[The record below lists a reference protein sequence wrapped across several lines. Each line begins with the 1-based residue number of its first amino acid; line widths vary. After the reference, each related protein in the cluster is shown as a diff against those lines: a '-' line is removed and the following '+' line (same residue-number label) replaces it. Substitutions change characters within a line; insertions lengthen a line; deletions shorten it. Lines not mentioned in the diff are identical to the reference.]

1 MASMS
6 PSTVF
11 PLLAPYRES
20 GFVLTASGELVA
32 LLVHEGR
39 DPDGLDDSA
48 RSAVSLAVR
57 TALCGLPNGARVQQW
72 YVHAPGALPAPR
84 HRGHAVVDALT
95 QARHAHLHAGTLYNT
110 RLYTAIILP
119 TNALT
124 SAIRPLAV
132 PLLLMEALVDKSAR
146 QRLRSL
152 FDLRAE
158 RHFSERALDDSV
170 QRLNDTLA
178 SFERRLS
185 VHSATSRA
193 TLDETFGLARFLA
206 TYDVDAFASPAPDA
220 HWYMHLLRS
229 RAYAAQIDGH
239 ETLRLE
245 APARYARI
253 ASVIRQIGG
262 VEPGLWARYH
272 PSALSVQGTYILSI
286 NATQLDPLAR
296 NARFGKLSRDLSRR
310 DFNTLRAVLKPDALA
325 DYTNALSPEHQEL
338 QVAERLD
345 DAYFD
350 AHFSAIAI
358 GETPAAAQLTERALD
373 HALLQARMAA
383 VWEVPGL
390 ERTYQATQLGARP
403 YQPRCL
409 LVNASQL
416 GAASLSYR
424 YSQGQSKVADL
435 AGEEP
440 LYWFT
445 TRDGQPFGFSPFVG
459 GKSTVLG
466 LGASRSGK
474 SFAKNQLA
482 AAWPKWGGVV
492 VPFDYDSGSDAL
504 ARLYGDDAAQFA
516 QSGMNPFRAQ
526 GRDVGAFKAHMTRLV
541 LGILSSND
549 DPAMRGLDPG
559 EQIQMDNATD
569 ALIALPAHLQT
580 LTTWSRHLAPATAQK
595 LNRWLRATNGR
606 YGHLLDN
613 QDDDIGEITR
623 LVTTFNLSAIRDD
636 DAAKRPVLEE
646 LFWRVTL
653 AFEDPTRLLQPK
665 TMIFDEAHYA
675 LRDNSGFAQLLVTK
689 ARTWAK
695 YLASIQLWTHT
706 PQNYES
712 VPDWH
717 ALRSSAST
725 FIFTATP
732 DAEPA
737 DYMRTF
743 GLTAGDVQTIRTM
756 QPQRELYIVQPDIEL
771 RKVVVLDPDPR
782 ALIWSSSTPRV
793 VAKRDALA
801 RVHGLDVAL
810 DLMTEV

>member
-1 MASMS
+1 MAAIP
-6 PSTVF
+6 PSRVY
-11 PLLAPYRES
+11 PLLAPWRDS
-20 GFVLTASGELVA
+20 GFVLTARGELVA
-32 LLVHEGR
+32 LLTHEGR

-48 RSAVSLAVR
+48 RAAVSLAVR
-57 TALCGLPNGARVQQW
+57 GALCGLPSGVRVQQW
-72 YVHAPGALPAPR
+72 YVHAPGALPSPK
-84 HRGHAVVDALT
+84 HRGHAVIDALAA
-95 QARHAHLHAGTLYNT
+95 ARHAHLRAATLYNT
-110 RLYTAIILP
+110 RLYTAISLP
-119 TNALT
+119 TQALT
-124 SAIRPLAV
+124 SAIRPLGL
-132 PLLLMEALVDKSAR
+132 PLLMMEALVDKAAR
-146 QRLRSL
+146 QRLRGL
-152 FDLRAE
+152 FDLRSE
-158 RHFSERALDDSV
+158 VQFSERSLDDSV
-170 QRLNDTLA
+170 QRLNDALSA
-178 SFERRLS
+178 FERRVGL
-185 VHSATSRA
+185 HSTTRRA

-206 TYDVDAFASPAPDA
+206 AYDVNAFNSPAPDA
-220 HWYMHLLRS
+220 HWYMHLLRG
-229 RAYAAQIDGH
+229 RAYATQIDGN
-239 ETLRLE
+239 EYLRLE
-245 APARYARI
+245 TPARYARI
-253 ASVIRQIGG
+253 ASVIRQVGG

-272 PSALSVQGTYILSI
+272 PSALSVQGTYVLSI

-296 NARFGKLSRDLSRR
+296 SARFGKLSRELSRR
-310 DFNTLRAVLKPDALA
+310 DFNVMRAVLRPDAVG
-325 DYTNALSPEHQEL
+325 DFTHALSPEQQEL
-338 QVAERLD
+338 LDAERLD
-345 DAYFD
+345 DAFFD
-350 AHFSAIAI
+350 AQFSAIAI
-358 GETPAAAQLTERALD
+358 GETPAAAQATERALD
-373 HALLQARMAA
+373 HALLQARMAS

-390 ERTYQATQLGARP
+390 ERAYQASQLGAAG
-403 YQPRCL
+403 YTPRCL
-409 LVNASQL
+409 LLNASQL
-416 GAASLSYR
+416 GAASLTYR
-424 YSQGQSKVADL
+424 YSQGQAAVTDL
-435 AGEEP
+435 GGEEP

-492 VPFDYDSGSDAL
+492 VPFDYDAGSDAL

-516 QSGMNPFRAQ
+516 QNGMNPFRAQ

-541 LGILSSND
+541 LAILASND
-549 DPAMRGLDPG
+549 DPAMRALDPG
-559 EQIQMDNATD
+559 EQVAMDNATD
-569 ALIALPAHLQT
+569 ALLALPPSLQT
-580 LTTWSRHLAPATAQK
+580 LTTWARHLAPTTAQK
-595 LNRWLRATNGR
+595 LGRWLRANNGR

-613 QDDDIGEITR
+613 EADDIGEIR
-623 LVTTFNLSAIRDD
+623 RMVTAFNLAAIRDD

-653 AFEDPTRLLQPK
+653 AFEDPERLLQPK

-675 LRDNSGFAQLLVTK
+675 LRENAGFAQVLVTK

-706 PQNYES
+706 PQNYEG